1 MEKKKTYARIWWKDF
16 FGIFMNELHLIFSD
30 WGVMIIFFLAGL
42 LYPLLYNLMYLNGV
56 MSDTPIAVVD
66 NADCME
72 SRRYAREVDA
82 TRECAVAYHCL
93 NMPEAEKLMQ
103 EGKVHGIF
111 YFPSDFGEKINRLET
126 ATVSIYT
133 DMSSFLYYKNALI
146 AANMVML
153 HEVNQIQV
161 ERYTE
166 MGFSGQE
173 ASQIVQ
179 AVPYEENNPYNRAFS
194 YSIFLISAI
203 LFVIVQ
209 QTMFYGMSMLVGTAR
224 EQNRS
229 FASLPDQLEGL
240 GVGRVVLGRG
250 FAYWL
255 IYLAISLYIAMIVP
269 AIFGIP
275 QRGQYWEILLLVLVF
290 VTDCVMFCSA
300 WSSVITRRESV
311 FLLFLFISPICLFL
325 TGCSWPTFAFP
336 KFWKVFSYLFP
347 TTFGCQAF
355 INMSTAGGD
364 IMSAHVQLIAMT
376 LQTIIYYAIS
386 CIAIFIENWIIKH
399 KEMLLEARDKIAAK
413 AGIDLDEDRRI
424 IAGKSD

>member
-1 MEKKKTYARIWWKDF
+1 
-16 FGIFMNELHLIFSD
+16 
-30 WGVMIIFFLAGL
+30 
-42 LYPLLYNLMYLNGV
+42 
-56 MSDTPIAVVD
+56 
-66 NADCME
+66 
-72 SRRYAREVDA
+72 
-82 TRECAVAYHCL
+82 
-93 NMPEAEKLMQ
+93 
-103 EGKVHGIF
+103 
-111 YFPSDFGEKINRLET
+111 
-126 ATVSIYT
+126 
-133 DMSSFLYYKNALI
+133 
-146 AANMVML
+146 MVML

-179 AVPYEENNPYNRAFS
+179 AIPYEENNPYNRAFS

-275 QRGQYWEILLLVLVF
+275 QRGQYWEIL
-290 VTDCVMFCSA
+290 
-300 WSSVITRRESV
+300 
-311 FLLFLFISPICLFL
+311 
-325 TGCSWPTFAFP
+325 
-336 KFWKVFSYLFP
+336 
-347 TTFGCQAF
+347 
-355 INMSTAGGD
+355 
-364 IMSAHVQLIAMT
+364 
-376 LQTIIYYAIS
+376 
-386 CIAIFIENWIIKH
+386 
-399 KEMLLEARDKIAAK
+399 
-413 AGIDLDEDRRI
+413 
-424 IAGKSD
+424 